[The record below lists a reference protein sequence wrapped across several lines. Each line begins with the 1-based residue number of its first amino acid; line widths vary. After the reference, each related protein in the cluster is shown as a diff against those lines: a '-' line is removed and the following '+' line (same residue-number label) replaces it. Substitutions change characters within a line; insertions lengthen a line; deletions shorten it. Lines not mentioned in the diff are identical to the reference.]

1 VTIARGDA
9 VLLSTD
15 AANRDADAYP
25 EPEEFDATRR
35 PNPHLSF
42 GHGMHFCIGA
52 SLARTELRTV
62 FTTLFQRI
70 PGLRLAV
77 DVDDLDVRSDR
88 VTGGVT
94 GLPVTW

>member
-1 VTIARGDA
+1 
-9 VLLSTD
+9 
-15 AANRDADAYP
+15 
-25 EPEEFDATRR
+25 
-35 PNPHLSF
+35 
-42 GHGMHFCIGA
+42 MHFCIGA